1 MSDYMRRLRGKI
13 GTDLVQLP
21 SVTVLARDGGERVL
35 LVRHSETGTWVLP
48 GGTVE
53 PHEVPADAAVREM
66 WEETGLHVEL
76 PRVLG
81 VYGGPE
87 FHVTYGNGDE
97 ISFVVI
103 VFEGRPVSGEARA
116 DGEEILEVR
125 WVTPAEAARLPM
137 PAWARLVLADAL
149 RGRSRTHFRAPAWVP
164 PGTSGAAA
172 AGDRP

>member
-1 MSDYMRRLRGKI
+1 VTMSDHMRRLRAKV

-21 SVTVLARDGGERVL
+21 SVTVLVRDGLGRVL
-35 LVRHSETGTWVLP
+35 LVRHAETGHWVVP
-48 GGTVE
+48 GGAIE

-66 WEETGLHVEL
+66 WEETGIDVEL
-76 PRVLG
+76 TRVLG

-97 ISFVVI
+97 VSFVVT
-103 VFEGRPVSGEARA
+103 VFEGRPVAGEPRA

-125 WVTPAEAARLPM
+125 WVAPADAGALSM

-149 RGRSRTHFRAPAWVP
+149 GDWSRTHFHAPTWTP
-164 PGTSGAAA
+164 PG
-172 AGDRP
+172 P